1 MSCHSPVL
9 QPRHCRNNAGLGYSR
24 FARHYFGN
32 HFCFLLLRVL
42 RCFSSPRLPS
52 ANNGMIHSSR
62 IGLPHSEIR
71 GSIRICQSPRLI
83 AAYHVLRRLPEPR
96 HPPCALMY
104 FIFSLFVPSVPH
116 RPNFPKGKNEP
127 AVAGL
132 DKYLAF
138 CYLLFS
144 CSFYFYFIMSKIASK
159 GKRLTRTPFDSRLI
173 RSRTVEHCPRRTSNL
188 NMFPQIS
195 RPRLSCRQGPHHSTY
210 CSSLSSPAARRLTSK
225 WRITASNS

>member
-1 MSCHSPVL
+1 MVSCHFPVL
-9 QPRHCRNNAGLGYSR
+9 QPRYCRNNTGLGYSR
-24 FARHYFGN
+24 FARHYSGN

-52 ANNGMIHSSR
+52 ILDGMIQSSR
-62 IGLPHSEIR
+62 IRLPHSEIR

-173 RSRTVEHCPRRTSNL
+173 RSRTAESIHNVEFT
-188 NMFPQIS
+188 M
-195 RPRLSCRQGPHHSTY
+195 
-210 CSSLSSPAARRLTSK
+210 
-225 WRITASNS
+225 

>member
-1 MSCHSPVL
+1 MSCHIVVL
-9 QPRHCRNNAGLGYSR
+9 QPQNCRNNVGLGYSR

-32 HFCFLLLRVL
+32 HFCFLLLWVL
-42 RCFSSPRLPS
+42 RCFSSPRSPS
-52 ANNGMIHSSR
+52 ANNGMIQSSR
-62 IGLPHSEIR
+62 IGLPHSDIR
-71 GSIRICQSPRLI
+71 GSIRICQSPRLF
-83 AAYHVLRRLPEPR
+83 AAYHVLHRLPEPR

-195 RPRLSCRQGPHHSTY
+195 RPRLSCRQGSHHSSY
-210 CSSLSSPAARRLTSK
+210 RSPVSSSAARRPVSK
-225 WRITASNS
+225 WRITDSNR